1 LLPDAFKGIKQ
12 IGVLGWGSQVHF
24 VINLKCWI
32 RITRLYLCTSTCIHR
47 LGHLSVILKLLYYI
61 CVYMCIVWLNVCV
74 GALIHVE
81 SQLINDFFYASV
93 WTAYRLLT
101 NNDTLFILG
110 SCSSSEFKG
119 FSC

>member
-1 LLPDAFKGIKQ
+1 MLPDAFKGIKQ

-47 LGHLSVILKLLYYI
+47 LGYLSVILKLLYYI
-61 CVYMCIVWLNVCV
+61 CVYMSIVWLNVCV
-74 GALIHVE
+74 VALIHVE
-81 SQLINDFFYASV
+81 SQLINDFLYASV

-110 SCSSSEFKG
+110 SCSSSEFNG